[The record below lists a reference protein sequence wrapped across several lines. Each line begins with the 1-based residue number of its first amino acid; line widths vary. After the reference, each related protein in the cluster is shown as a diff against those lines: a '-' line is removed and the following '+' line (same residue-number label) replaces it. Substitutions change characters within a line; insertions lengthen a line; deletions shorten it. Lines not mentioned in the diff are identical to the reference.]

1 MTKTALDGSA
11 TGCIAKRDLTDSAS
25 MRAFED
31 NFGRGALQL
40 VRPHRS
46 HGQDLRNTSSSL
58 NLSMNERLKFG
69 GSRAVLSVRVWVWCQ
84 NRTVVTPQGPVGM
97 LSEQP
102 VQQPWL
108 AGLQAVEHGVDVEH
122 VRAGDRGQNDD
133 AVVWLVGVESE
144 DH

>member
-40 VRPHRS
+40 VRPYRS

-84 NRTVVTPQGPVGM
+84 NRTRPLKKACAKSAWRM
-97 LSEQP
+97 
-102 VQQPWL
+102 
-108 AGLQAVEHGVDVEH
+108 
-122 VRAGDRGQNDD
+122 AGDAGHRGYAAYQAAAACRASN
-133 AVVWLVGVESE
+133 
-144 DH
+144 

>member
-40 VRPHRS
+40 VRPYRS

-84 NRTVVTPQGPVGM
+84 NRTWLLKKTCVG
-97 LSEQP
+97 
-102 VQQPWL
+102 
-108 AGLQAVEHGVDVEH
+108 AA
-122 VRAGDRGQNDD
+122 
-133 AVVWLVGVESE
+133 
-144 DH
+144 